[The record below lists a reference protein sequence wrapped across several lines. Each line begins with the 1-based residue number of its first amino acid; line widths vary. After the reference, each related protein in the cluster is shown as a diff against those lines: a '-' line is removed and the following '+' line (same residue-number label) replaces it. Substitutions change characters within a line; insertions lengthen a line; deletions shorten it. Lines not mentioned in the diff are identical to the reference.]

1 MRIAINGYYWGQPTI
16 GSGQYVRSL
25 VKSMAQINPENEY
38 VIVVPRENALSDEI
52 APLPDFGA
60 HVFLYPERPSFRV
73 SENLAKLNFEQ
84 SAFPRAC
91 QREHVDVAHVPYF
104 ASPSNPPV
112 PTVVTVHDLI
122 PMILPL
128 YRGSILVQMYTQ
140 LAARAAR
147 HAHAVIADS
156 ECTKRDIIARLGIDS
171 GHVHTIYLAADA
183 RFRRIDDPAQVAEMR
198 KRLDLPEKF
207 LLYLGGYD
215 QRKNI
220 RAIIEAFSLLPE
232 LYEEGYRLVLGGV
245 TRGAGSSDL
254 FPDPR
259 RIVSQSGMK
268 EDGVQFLGWVSEEDK
283 PAVYS
288 SATLFLFPSLY
299 EGFGLPPLEAMASGT
314 PVISSNASSLPEI
327 VGDAAMLVE
336 PEAAVAWAESIRIV
350 VSDPPRLTRMRERGI
365 AQARL
370 FSWQRTA
377 RETLAVYES
386 IR

>member
-25 VKSMAQINPENEY
+25 VKAMAQVNPENEY
-38 VIVVPRENALSDEI
+38 VIVVPRENILSDEI
-52 APLPDFGA
+52 TPLPDFGA
-60 HVFLYPERPSFRV
+60 RVFLYPERPSFRV

-91 QREHVDVAHVPYF
+91 HREHVDIAHVPYF
-104 ASPSNPPV
+104 ASPSSPPV

-140 LAARAAR
+140 LVAKAARRAN
-147 HAHAVIADS
+147 AVIADS

-171 GHVHTIYLAADA
+171 ERVHAIYLAADA
-183 RFRRIDDPAQVAEMR
+183 RFKRIDDPAQIAAARE
-198 KRLDLPEKF
+198 RLDLPEKF

-220 RAIIEAFSLLPE
+220 RVIIEAFSLLPE
-232 LYEEGYRLVLGGV
+232 LYEAGYRLVLGGV

-254 FPDPR
+254 FPDPH
-259 RIVSQSGMK
+259 RIVSQSSLK
-268 EDGVQFLGWVSEEDK
+268 EDAVKFHGWVREEDK
-283 PAVYS
+283 PALYA

-336 PEAAVAWAESIRIV
+336 PEAAVAWAESIRAV
-350 VSDPPRLTRMRERGI
+350 LKDPAQLPKMRERGI
-365 AQARL
+365 MQAKQ
-370 FSWQRTA
+370 FSWERTA
-377 RETLAVYES
+377 RETLAVYKS
-386 IR
+386 II